1 MKNPISER
9 VRKVKPSATIAISSK
24 AMEMRSAGV
33 DVISMSAGEPD
44 FDTPEYIK
52 DAAKMAM
59 DSGMTKYTQVDG
71 LPDLKHAI
79 INKFSEDNQLIYDPE
94 NILVS
99 TGAKQTLY
107 NLFQAILGPGDEVI
121 IISPYWVSYP
131 DMVLLADAKPVIV
144 DTFQENNFALKINAF
159 ADAINDKTKLVII
172 NSPSNPTGITFS
184 RSDYESIGAILQN
197 HPDVYVATDD
207 MYEYIYWGDEPFI
220 SFAQACPS
228 LFDRTITINGVSKS
242 YAMTGWR
249 IGYCGGPSDVI
260 GGMKKVQSQSTSN
273 ASSISQAAAIAA
285 LNGSKDEIYSM
296 VEQYKLRHDYLYTAL
311 NDIDGFKTTP
321 GTGAFYL
328 FPDVTNVIEQIGFS
342 DDVELSEYLIEKANV
357 AVVPGSAFGSPGYI
371 RLSYATSLELIK
383 EAVKRISNT
392 LVYHA

>member
-9 VRKVKPSATIAISSK
+9 VIKVKPSATIAISSK

-71 LPDLKHAI
+71 VPDLKQAI
-79 INKFSEDNQLIYDPE
+79 INKFSEDNDLIYDPE

-144 DTFQENNFALKINAF
+144 DTFQENDFALDISAF
-159 ADAINDKTKLVII
+159 ANAINDKTKLVII

-285 LNGSKDEIYSM
+285 LNGSKDEIDSM
-296 VEQYKLRHDYLYTAL
+296 VKQYKLRHDYLYSAL

-328 FPDVTNVIEQIGFS
+328 FPDVTNVIEQKGFS
-342 DDVELSEYLIEKANV
+342 DDVELSQYLIEKANV

-383 EAVKRISNT
+383 EAVNRISNS
-392 LVYHA
+392 LD

>member
-1 MKNPISER
+1 MKNPLSER

-71 LPDLKHAI
+71 VPDLKQAI
-79 INKFSEDNQLIYDPE
+79 INKFSEDNDLIYDPE

-144 DTFQENNFALKINAF
+144 DTFQENDFALDISAL

-285 LNGSKDEIYSM
+285 LNGSKDEIQSM
-296 VEQYKLRHDYLYTAL
+296 VEQYKLRHDYLCSAL

-328 FPDVTNVIEQIGFS
+328 FPDVTNVIEQKGFS
-342 DDVELSEYLIEKANV
+342 DDVELSQYLIEKANV

-383 EAVKRISNT
+383 EAVKRISNS
-392 LVYHA
+392 LD

>member
-1 MKNPISER
+1 MKNPLSER
-9 VRKVKPSATIAISSK
+9 VIKVKPSATIAISSK

-71 LPDLKHAI
+71 VPDLKQAI
-79 INKFSEDNQLIYDPE
+79 INKFSEDNDLIYDPE

-144 DTFQENNFALKINAF
+144 DTFQENDFALDISAL

-296 VEQYKLRHDYLYTAL
+296 VEQYKLRHDYLCSAL

-328 FPDVTNVIEQIGFS
+328 FPDVTNVIEQKGFS
-342 DDVELSEYLIEKANV
+342 DDVELSQYLIEKANV

-383 EAVKRISNT
+383 EAVNRISNS
-392 LVYHA
+392 LD

>member
-1 MKNPISER
+1 MKNPLSER
-9 VRKVKPSATIAISSK
+9 VIKVKPSATIAISSK

-52 DAAKMAM
+52 DAAKIAM

-71 LPDLKHAI
+71 VPDLKQAI
-79 INKFSEDNQLIYDPE
+79 INKFSEDNDLIYDHE

-144 DTFQENNFALKINAF
+144 DTFQENDFALDISAF

-184 RSDYESIGAILQN
+184 RADYESIGAILKN

-249 IGYCGGPSDVI
+249 IGYCGGPSNVI

-285 LNGSKDEIYSM
+285 LNGSKDEIQSM
-296 VEQYKLRHDYLYTAL
+296 VEQYKLRHDYLCSAL

-328 FPDVTNVIEQIGFS
+328 FPDVTNVIEQKGFS
-342 DDVELSEYLIEKANV
+342 DDVELSQYLIEKANV

-383 EAVKRISNT
+383 EAVNRISNS
-392 LVYHA
+392 LD

>member
-1 MKNPISER
+1 MKNPLSER
-9 VRKVKPSATIAISSK
+9 VIKVKPSATIAISSK

-71 LPDLKHAI
+71 VPDLKQAI
-79 INKFSEDNQLIYDPE
+79 INKFSEDNDLIYDPE

-144 DTFQENNFALKINAF
+144 DTFQENDFALDISAF

-184 RSDYESIGAILQN
+184 RDDYESIGAVLQN
-197 HPDVYVATDD
+197 HPDIYVATDD

-285 LNGSKDEIYSM
+285 RNRSKDEIYSM
-296 VEQYKLRHDYLYTAL
+296 VEQYKLRHDYLCAAL

-328 FPDVTNVIEQIGFS
+328 FPDVKNVIEKKGFS
-342 DDVELSEYLIEKANV
+342 DDIELSQYLIEKANV

-383 EAVKRISNT
+383 EAVNRISNS
-392 LVYHA
+392 LD

>member
-1 MKNPISER
+1 MNNPISER

-24 AMEMRSAGV
+24 AMEMRSAGIN
-33 DVISMSAGEPD
+33 VISMSAGEPD
-44 FDTPEYIK
+44 FDTPQHIK
-52 DAAKMAM
+52 DAAKAAM
-59 DSGMTKYTQVDG
+59 DNGMTKYTQVDG
-71 LPDLKHAI
+71 VPDLKEAI
-79 INKFSEDNQLIYDPE
+79 IKKFRNDNELSYKPE

-107 NLFQAILGPGDEVI
+107 NLFQAILGDGDEVI

-131 DMVLLADAKPVIV
+131 DMVLLADAKPVFV
-144 DTFQENNFALKINAF
+144 DTFQENNFSLDLNAF
-159 ADAINDKTKLVII
+159 SNAINEKTKLVII

-184 RSDYESIGAILQN
+184 RSDYESIGAILEN
-197 HPDVYVATDD
+197 YPNAYVATDD

-285 LNGSKDEIYSM
+285 LNGSKDEIDSM
-296 VEQYKLRHDYLYTAL
+296 VKQYKLRHDYLYSAL

-328 FPDVTNVIEQIGFS
+328 FPDVTNVIEQKGFS
-342 DDVELSEYLIEKANV
+342 DDVELSQYLIEKANV

-383 EAVKRISNT
+383 EAVNRISNS
-392 LVYHA
+392 LD

>member
-71 LPDLKHAI
+71 LPDLKQAI

-144 DTFQENNFALKINAF
+144 DTFQENNFAMDIGAF

-184 RSDYESIGAILQN
+184 RGDYESIGAILEN
-197 HPDVYVATDD
+197 HPNVYVATDD
-207 MYEYIYWGDEPFI
+207 MYEYIYWGDEPFV

-249 IGYCGGPSDVI
+249 IGYCGGPADVI

-273 ASSISQAAAIAA
+273 ASSISQVATIAA
-285 LNGSKDEIYSM
+285 LSGPRDEINAM
-296 VEQYKLRHDYLYTAL
+296 VEQYKLRHDYLCKAL
-311 NDIDGFKTTP
+311 NNINGFKTSP

-328 FPDVTNVIEQIGFS
+328 FPDVKDVIEKKGFS
-342 DDVELSEYLIEKANV
+342 DDVDLSQYLIEEANV
-357 AVVPGSAFGSPGYI
+357 AVIPGSAFGSEGYI
-371 RLSYATSLELIK
+371 RLSYATSLDLIK
-383 EAVKRISNT
+383 KAVKRISNA
-392 LVYHA
+392 LN

>member
-71 LPDLKHAI
+71 VPDLKQAI
-79 INKFSEDNQLIYDPE
+79 INKFSEDNDLIYDPE

-144 DTFQENNFALKINAF
+144 DTFQENDFALDISAL

-296 VEQYKLRHDYLYTAL
+296 VEQYKLRHDYLCAAL
-311 NDIDGFKTTP
+311 NDIDGFKTTA

-328 FPDVTNVIEQIGFS
+328 FPDVKNLIEKKGFS
-342 DDVELSEYLIEKANV
+342 DDVELSQYLIEKANV

-383 EAVKRISNT
+383 EAVDRISNS
-392 LVYHA
+392 LD

>member
-71 LPDLKHAI
+71 VPDLKQAI
-79 INKFSEDNQLIYDPE
+79 INKFSEDNDLIYDPE

-144 DTFQENNFALKINAF
+144 DTFQENDFALDISAF

-296 VEQYKLRHDYLYTAL
+296 VEQYKLRHDYLCTAL

-328 FPDVTNVIEQIGFS
+328 FPDVTNVIEQKGFS
-342 DDVELSEYLIEKANV
+342 DDVELSQYLIEKANV

-383 EAVKRISNT
+383 EAVNRISNS
-392 LVYHA
+392 LD

>member
-9 VRKVKPSATIAISSK
+9 LRKVKPSATIAISSK

-59 DSGMTKYTQVDG
+59 DKGMTKYTQVDG
-71 LPDLKHAI
+71 VPDLKQAI
-79 INKFSEDNQLIYDPE
+79 INKFSEDNDLVYDPE

-144 DTFQENNFALKINAF
+144 DTFQENDFALDISAF

-184 RSDYESIGAILQN
+184 RADYESIGAILKN

-285 LNGSKDEIYSM
+285 LNGSKDEIQSM
-296 VEQYKLRHDYLYTAL
+296 VEQYKLRHDYLCSAL

-328 FPDVTNVIEQIGFS
+328 FPDVTNVIEQKGFA
-342 DDVELSEYLIEKANV
+342 DDVELSQYLIEKANV
-357 AVVPGSAFGSPGYI
+357 AVIPGSAFGSPGYI

-383 EAVKRISNT
+383 EAVKRISNS
-392 LVYHA
+392 LD